1 MRVDMFKS
9 FLKVYLKGGIIQK
22 GVYMSILVKIESE
35 IKDELRILNQYESVD
50 EPDSVLIC
58 RKVKGKYRFSL
69 RKKKEKRQKYI
80 PIKEYQKLEKIYRAQ
95 LVSDTRKVIQGNVK
109 ELESLLKKVADYD
122 PESVAEKLPPAY
134 IKLRETLETIG
145 SKSIIEEMAD
155 PKGILQNNKGH
166 KAFPQSENTKDRA
179 GLKFR
184 TSFGLFVRSKNE
196 MLIAEALYAAGLEFW
211 YEKRLELAVR
221 SGSGYNIEAVYPDFT
236 IRLPDGSIVYW
247 EHFGM
252 MDKKDYQEENYRR
265 LQKYL
270 ANGIYPPHNMIMT
283 FDGENMPFDNGA
295 VWRIIQGQLLG

>member
-1 MRVDMFKS
+1 
-9 FLKVYLKGGIIQK
+9 
-22 GVYMSILVKIESE
+22 MSIKKTIER
-35 IKDELRILNQYESVD
+35 ELQFEREMYKHCKRNL
-50 EPDSVLIC
+50 
-58 RKVKGKYRFSL
+58 RKSGFFSL
-69 RKKKEKRQKYI
+69 SCKYKNGTPQFYIRTKGSRKEKYVRRSAY
-80 PIKEYQKLEKIYRAQ
+80 PKLEKMYEERINMEIAETLRNNIAA
-95 LVSDTRKVIQGNVK
+95 LSK
-109 ELESLLKKVADYD
+109 LLTKIEDYD
-122 PESVAEKLPPAY
+122 SDAAGERLPLAFRRLKGVLYDEERKRQES
-134 IKLRETLETIG
+134 
-145 SKSIIEEMAD
+145 SI
-155 PKGILQNNKGH
+155 
-166 KAFPQSENTKDRA
+166 AFPQSENTKDRA

-211 YEKRLELAVR
+211 YEKRLELAVKS
-221 SGSGYNIEAVYPDFT
+221 SGGYNIEAVYPDFT
-236 IRLPDGSIVYW
+236 IRLPDGSIMYW